1 VGSQEI
7 SDTTFG
13 IFIAYLLPG
22 LTAVYGLPFLADAG
36 GWCTLAPV
44 SDVSLPQMALLT
56 VTALAAGLT
65 ASAVRWL
72 VVDTVHHRT
81 GVRPAAWDFALLG
94 ENVAAFEFLIQIHYR
109 YYKFYANMVVALVW
123 AYAAGGY
130 ALGWRGMT
138 YWLLAALFF
147 LGSRDALRRYYDRVG
162 RLLAPGC

>member
-1 VGSQEI
+1 
-7 SDTTFG
+7 
-13 IFIAYLLPG
+13 
-22 LTAVYGLPFLADAG
+22 
-36 GWCTLAPV
+36 
-44 SDVSLPQMALLT
+44 MALMT

-81 GVRPAAWDFALLG
+81 GVRPTAWDFARLG

-123 AYAAGGY
+123 AYATDGY
-130 ALGWRGMT
+130 ALGWRSVT

-147 LGSRDALRRYYDRVG
+147 LGSRDALRRYYDRAS
-162 RLLAPGC
+162 RLLTPTA